1 MRFLFRKSLKKE
13 GAYFKMKILVQY
25 ASGMITVKNSKFLAE
40 IFPINSASEAR
51 EFLKSQKEKY
61 EDARH
66 VVHAFVAGENGEI
79 LGCSDDGEPSGTAG
93 RPALAVLKGSGIT
106 NIMLTITRWFGGSL
120 LGTGGLVKAYSDAAK
135 LVLAEGV
142 TEELIKK
149 DSFKFECS
157 YSDWEN
163 LKHRLDEF
171 SVEMLQVVYGE
182 NVSVNGK
189 IPAEKKIPF
198 EVFIENTSKGCAD
211 LVFPA
216 PSDAE
221 CCY

>member
-1 MRFLFRKSLKKE
+1 
-13 GAYFKMKILVQY
+13 MKILIQY
-25 ASGMITVKNSKFLAE
+25 ASSELNVKNSRFLAE

-51 EFLKSQKEKY
+51 ELLKIQKEKY

-66 VVHAFVAGENGEI
+66 VVHAFVTGENGEV

-106 NIMLTITRWFGGSL
+106 NIMLTVTRRFGGTL
-120 LGTGGLVKAYSDAAK
+120 LGTGGLVKAYSDSAK
-135 LVLAEGV
+135 LVLNEAQ

-149 DSFKFECS
+149 ETFLFECS
-157 YSDWEN
+157 YSEWEN
-163 LKHRLDEF
+163 LKRHLDEF
-171 SVEMLQVVYGE
+171 SVEHLELAYEEKIRFKGQ
-182 NVSVNGK
+182 
-189 IPAEKKIPF
+189 IPAEKKTPF
-198 EVFIENTSKGCAD
+198 EAFIENASKGGIS

-216 PSDAE
+216 DINAD